1 MKGLGNLA
9 ASVATIGDE
18 ASGQRVDNFL
28 LRTLKGV
35 PRSHVYRIVRSGE
48 VRVNGGRVDATYRL
62 RPGDQV
68 RIPPVRVAERSLD
81 ARPAAPPREFAIV
94 HEDDALVVIDK
105 PSGVAVH
112 GGSGVSHGVIERLRA
127 ARPGARMLELAHR
140 LDRETSGLLVVAK
153 KRSALA
159 ALHALWRDGAV
170 RKEYLAM
177 VKGRLARDRQTVR
190 VALRKYLTP
199 EGERRVSVDREAGRA
214 AATIVER
221 IDGDDTMTLVRA
233 ILETGRTH
241 QIRVHLAHLG
251 HPLLGDDKYGDFD
264 LNKRLAKSGLG
275 RMFLHAHRLRF
286 AHPLTGET
294 LDLVAPLPPELAAFA
309 GRFADRVA
317 TANHA

>member
-9 ASVATIGDE
+9 ASVATIGEE

-62 RPGDQV
+62 QPGDQV
-68 RIPPVRVAERSLD
+68 RIPPIRVAQRDPET
-81 ARPAAPPREFAIV
+81 RPAAPPREFAIV

-127 ARPGARMLELAHR
+127 ARPTARMLELAHR

-159 ALHALWRDGAV
+159 RLHELWRAGAV

-177 VKGRLARDRQTVR
+177 VKGWVERDRQTVR
-190 VALRKYLTP
+190 LPLRRYLTA
-199 EGERRVSVDREAGRA
+199 EGERRVSVDRTDGQA
-214 AATIVER
+214 ASTIVER
-221 IDGDDTMTLVRA
+221 VAGNAEMTLVRA

-264 LNKRLAKSGLG
+264 LNKRLAKAGLA

-294 LDLVAPLPPELAAFA
+294 LDLVSPLPADLDRFAAFLA
-309 GRFADRVA
+309 EASDARA
-317 TANHA
+317 